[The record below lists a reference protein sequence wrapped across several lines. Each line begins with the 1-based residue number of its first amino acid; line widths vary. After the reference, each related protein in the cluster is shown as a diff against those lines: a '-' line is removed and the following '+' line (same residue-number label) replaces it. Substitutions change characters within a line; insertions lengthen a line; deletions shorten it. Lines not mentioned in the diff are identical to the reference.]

1 MQAQILRP
9 KATHL
14 LKLEAGEPLLE
25 SIIAYAAQHQIT
37 AGCVSAI
44 GALAVARLSFFDR
57 QTKTYQENVFKEVE
71 LVSCLGN
78 IGIKSTTK
86 ETMVHLHASVSDKKG
101 HMYGGHL
108 NKASIVSVTL
118 EIMIE
123 SYTPAIHRTWE
134 PAIELCLI
142 APATQ

>member
-1 MQAQILRP
+1 MQAQILSK

-25 SIIAYAAQHQIT
+25 SIIAYAVEHHIT
-37 AGCVSAI
+37 AGRVSAI
-44 GALAVARLSFFDR
+44 GALAVARLGFFDR

-71 LVSCLGN
+71 LVSCIGN
-78 IGIKSTTK
+78 IGIQSATQ

-123 SYTPAIHRTWE
+123 SYTPAIHRMWIPT
-134 PAIELCLI
+134 IGLYLI
-142 APATQ
+142 APPAQ